1 MSVTSLELAKVAAIA
16 ADDKKATDIVLL
28 DLTSMSDVCDYF
40 LICSGTNARLVDAI
54 VDEIE
59 NRLRLLVGESAV
71 EKRALGEL
79 AAPRKACAR
88 GKAGFKDAARHNGT
102 AVALEFHNILARI

>member
-1 MSVTSLELAKVAAIA
+1 MLCRGRKIDKRVVYAANLAPPFAGKPTQCGVCAA
-16 ADDKKATDIVLL
+16 VGL
-28 DLTSMSDVCDYF
+28 
-40 LICSGTNARLVDAI
+40 R

-59 NRLRLLVGESAV
+59 NRLRLLVGEPAV
-71 EKRALGEL
+71 EKRALGEF

-102 AVALEFHNILARI
+102 AMALEFHNILARI